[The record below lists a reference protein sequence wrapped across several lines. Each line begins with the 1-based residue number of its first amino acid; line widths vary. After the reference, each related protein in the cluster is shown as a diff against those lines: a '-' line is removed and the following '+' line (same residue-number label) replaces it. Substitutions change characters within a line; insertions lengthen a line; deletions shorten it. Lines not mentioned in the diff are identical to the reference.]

1 MPRDGF
7 IGVKNLHLAPLTD
20 IEALTYETPV
30 SVPGTVQIQA
40 SRSVSDE
47 PAYADDEVWINAKSD
62 TGGTGTLSLRDVIS
76 VAAIRTLIARLT
88 GYIVTTEG
96 DVLAT
101 DKAPVPCAILCEQTG
116 YLHGRRKL
124 FYYCELGK
132 PDFDASTKEE
142 NASVGQIDIPF
153 TFYPIKL
160 AEGVVAT
167 TRDSFYGNSTYADW
181 FEAVVKTTA
190 QASS

>member
-20 IEALTYETPV
+20 VEALTYETPV

-101 DKAPVPCAILCEQTG
+101 DRAPVPCAILCEQTG

-124 FYYCELGK
+124 FYHCELGK
-132 PDFDASTKEE
+132 PDFDASTKEA

-160 AEGVVAT
+160 AEGVKAT

-181 FEAVVKTTA
+181 FEAVVKTATE
-190 QASS
+190 AS